1 MHDEAAHP
9 SQPFSSPVKQLG
21 DFFKQ
26 SVKEWVKAINSGGF
40 ISLQARNYALLAIS
54 LTFLCDRFPTGL
66 TGVGLKG
73 LAVVPFLHSDLI
85 FHP

>member
-1 MHDEAAHP
+1 MVQEVHMHDEAAHP

-40 ISLQARNYALLAIS
+40 ISLQVRRTRTAFGLPELS
-54 LTFLCDRFPTGL
+54 LRERGL
-66 TGVGLKG
+66 QEHG
-73 LAVVPFLHSDLI
+73 
-85 FHP
+85 